1 MVAPIL
7 DFTRIYRANPPAL
20 IKKSLR
26 HSSSFTAHELGV
38 QDASGIIPILDHFDR
53 LMT

>member
-1 MVAPIL
+1 VGQL
-7 DFTRIYRANPPAL
+7 GLRKLVKN
-20 IKKSLR
+20 KSLR

-38 QDASGIIPILDHFDR
+38 QDASGIIPILDHFER